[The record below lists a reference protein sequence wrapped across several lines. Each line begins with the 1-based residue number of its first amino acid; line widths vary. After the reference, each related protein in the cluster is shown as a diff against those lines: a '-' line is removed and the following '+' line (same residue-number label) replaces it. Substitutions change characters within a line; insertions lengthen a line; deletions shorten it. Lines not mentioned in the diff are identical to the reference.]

1 MKDKPWWLD
10 GVRPI
15 ARCAAWLVALLL
27 VSTTGWSQDS
37 NGQFLERQFS
47 SAVLP
52 FLKAHCLDCHGTD
65 RQEAKLDLSSYTSAG
80 KVANAHQVWETVL
93 ERLTA
98 KEMPPK
104 EAERQPS
111 AKD

>member
-52 FLKAHCLDCHGTD
+52 
-65 RQEAKLDLSSYTSAG
+65 
-80 KVANAHQVWETVL
+80 
-93 ERLTA
+93 
-98 KEMPPK
+98 
-104 EAERQPS
+104 
-111 AKD
+111 